1 MMQTEDR
8 KTKRNT
14 KKNPIK
20 QKTNHQ
26 KKKKNPKGN

>member
-8 KTKRNT
+8 KTKRKT
-14 KKNPIK
+14 KKKPIK

-26 KKKKNPKGN
+26 KKKP